1 MLHTLVNPLTGD
13 AGLSPMILVLIIIC
27 AAVIIGC
34 IVWTLLL
41 NRKNSKIETT
51 VITVNAD
58 EEIEP
63 EQTVVE
69 NLPLPTEEPT
79 DPDSPDPNA

>member
-1 MLHTLVNPLTGD
+1 MLYTSMNPLTGD
-13 AGLSPMILVLIIIC
+13 AGISPMILVLIIIC
-27 AAVIIGC
+27 AVIIVGC
-34 IVWTLLL
+34 IIWTLLL

-58 EEIEP
+58 DDSEP

-69 NLPLPTEEPT
+69 NLPLTEENPTEPEST
-79 DPDSPDPNA
+79 DPNV